1 MRIGATSAVSGRLGN
16 PGTAAGAFSLAFWD
30 RGWEP
35 PLLVYP
41 GLRVAAPLPAA
52 SAPKFPLPPLP
63 RLSPS
68 PGTVRQPLGS
78 SSSLSSSSSSAVRL
92 PPSPSTF
99 LVVPPPPNRA
109 RRTPQL
115 TSHSGGASRKT
126 SPCDSARVGSARR
139 GAAQQAAQPHLARS
153 RRAMG
158 APGGACRR
166 RGRAGAGEQPPPA
179 RPPSCLRRAGRLCL
193 PPPLP
198 PALRCGCRQ
207 REGGE
212 SRGGGREGRRRLP
225 SRSRRH
231 GGRCS
236 PGAVMPTGCRSPPGR
251 DALGSPRRFR
261 AGCAGGFR
269 GCPSSRPRALPASSQ
284 ILNKGCWVASVNE
297 RIRN

>member
-1 MRIGATSAVSGRLGN
+1 METRARRRALFSF
-16 PGTAAGAFSLAFWD
+16 AFRD

-35 PLLVYP
+35 PLLVSP

-126 SPCDSARVGSARR
+126 SPCDSARVGSARLGAARRNRQRSLTWR
-139 GAAQQAAQPHLARS
+139 GAAAPWE
-153 RRAMG
+153 RRAEP
-158 APGGACRR
+158 AGGA
-166 RGRAGAGEQPPPA
+166 AGPGPGSSHRPPA

-236 PGAVMPTGCRSPPGR
+236 PGAVIPRGCRSPPGR

>member
-78 SSSLSSSSSSAVRL
+78 GSSLSSSSSSAVRL

-126 SPCDSARVGSARR
+126 SPCDSARVGSARLGAARRNRQRSLTWR
-139 GAAQQAAQPHLARS
+139 GAAAPWE
-153 RRAMG
+153 RRAEP
-158 APGGACRR
+158 AGGA
-166 RGRAGAGEQPPPA
+166 AGPGPGSSHRPPA
-179 RPPSCLRRAGRLCL
+179 RPPASAGPGGSACRRLSLLPCAAAAGSGREER
-193 PPPLP
+193 
-198 PALRCGCRQ
+198 AEGEAG
-207 REGGE
+207 REGG
-212 SRGGGREGRRRLP
+212 
-225 SRSRRH
+225 
-231 GGRCS
+231 
-236 PGAVMPTGCRSPPGR
+236 
-251 DALGSPRRFR
+251 DSPRAP
-261 AGCAGGFR
+261 AGTAGDA
-269 GCPSSRPRALPASSQ
+269 PP
-284 ILNKGCWVASVNE
+284 E
-297 RIRN
+297 R

>member
-78 SSSLSSSSSSAVRL
+78 GSSLSSSSSSAVRL

-179 RPPSCLRRAGRLCL
+179 RPPALLPPPGREALPAAASPSCPALRLQAAGGRREQRGRQGGKEETPLALPQARREMLPRSGDADGMPLPSRPGCSGLSSQVPGRLC
-193 PPPLP
+193 
-198 PALRCGCRQ
+198 
-207 REGGE
+207 GGFPE
-212 SRGGGREGRRRLP
+212 VPQL
-225 SRSRRH
+225 
-231 GGRCS
+231 
-236 PGAVMPTGCRSPPGR
+236 SPPC
-251 DALGSPRRFR
+251 PP
-261 AGCAGGFR
+261 GFFTD
-269 GCPSSRPRALPASSQ
+269 P
-284 ILNKGCWVASVNE
+284 E
-297 RIRN
+297 